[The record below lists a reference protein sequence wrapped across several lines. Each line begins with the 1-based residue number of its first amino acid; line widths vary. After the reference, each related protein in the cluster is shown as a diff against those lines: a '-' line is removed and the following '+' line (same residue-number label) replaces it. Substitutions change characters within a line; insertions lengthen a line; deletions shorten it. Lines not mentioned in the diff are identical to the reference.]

1 MSDPNDHENMAVIR
15 ERGREVLR
23 SIGFHI
29 QDDSINFS
37 EFALDNGGIDIHFD
51 LDIVIDDNGN
61 DNRHMLPAWMRSMIQ
76 EMIGAEEE
84 EIPPTFPATVL
95 EPDLDDAFFSDTF
108 SNLNTGIPMKPRVSK
123 TDIPPQTETA
133 RDNKASRLR
142 VNELLRDSIAKAREI
157 NDKLRALNAMM
168 RERLGE

>member
-1 MSDPNDHENMAVIR
+1 MSDPNYHENMAVIR

-29 QDDSINFS
+29 PDDSINIS
-37 EFALDNGGIDIHFD
+37 EFALNNDGIDIHFD

-61 DNRHMLPAWMRSMIQ
+61 DNRLMPPAWMLPMIQ

-84 EIPPTFPATVL
+84 EIPPTFLATVL

-123 TDIPPQTETA
+123 TDIPPQTETV

-157 NDKLRALNAMM
+157 NDKLRALNATMH
-168 RERLGE
+168 ERLGE